1 MMGIFQRFLNRSP
14 TQTRYELVT
23 DNGNGFYMWDGKLYK
38 SDVVRACIK
47 PKVKALGKLVAK
59 HIRDTKDGLLVSP
72 EAYIKLLLEE
82 PNPYMSGQILIEKL
96 ATQLALNN
104 NAFAL
109 IVRDDNGYPIE
120 IYHIPCVSVQVVYD
134 NQMLIYLKFT
144 MRNGR
149 VYTFPYSDVIH
160 LRDDFNEDEI
170 FGTAPDEALKDIME
184 IVSTTDQGIVHAIK
198 NSNIIRWLLKYEGV
212 IKSDDL
218 KKKVKEFT
226 DSYLSIKD
234 GEYIGAAGVDGKM
247 DAKQVDPKDYVPNA
261 SQQDRTI
268 TRAYNFFHTNEKIIQ
283 SKCNEEEWNSYYELE
298 IEPIAIQLGNEYS
311 RKLFSRRERA
321 FGNSIVFESS
331 NLQCASL
338 SSKLQLVQM
347 VDRGAMTPNEWRKT
361 LNMAPIE
368 GGDKPI
374 RRLDTQ
380 VVNEVKALINK
391 MDDCNYKDIANLINN
406 LLTGG
411 EKVA

>member
-1 MMGIFQRFLNRSP
+1 MGFIKNLLNRSP

-23 DNGNGFYMWDGKLYK
+23 DNGNGFYMWDGKLYR
-38 SDVVRACIK
+38 SDIVRACIK

-59 HIRDTKDGLLVSP
+59 HIRDAKEGLQVNP
-72 EAYIKLLLEE
+72 EPYIKLLLEE
-82 PNPYMSGQILIEKL
+82 PNPYMSGQMLMEKM

-109 IVRDDNGYPIE
+109 IVKDDNGYPVE
-120 IYHIPCVSVQVVYD
+120 IYHIPCISVQVVYD
-134 NQMLIYLKFT
+134 KQMLIYLKFT
-144 MRNGR
+144 MVNGR
-149 VYTFPYSDVIH
+149 SYTFPYSDVIH
-160 LRDDFNEDEI
+160 IRDDFNENEI
-170 FGTAPDEALKDIME
+170 FGTSPIGALKSIME
-184 IVSTTDQGIVHAIK
+184 IVNTTDQGIVNAIK
-198 NSNIIRWLLKYEGV
+198 NSNIIRWLLKYEGS
-212 IKSDDL
+212 IREEDL
-218 KKKVKEFT
+218 KKKVQEFIN
-226 DSYLSIKD
+226 SYLSIKD
-234 GEYIGAAGVDGKM
+234 GQTTGAAGIDGKM
-247 DAKQVDPKDYVPNA
+247 DAKQVEPKDYVPNA
-261 SQQDRTI
+261 TQQDRTI

-283 SKCNEEEWNSYYELE
+283 SKCTEEEWNSYYELE
-298 IEPIAIQLGNEYS
+298 VEPIAIQFGNEYS

-347 VDRGAMTPNEWRKT
+347 VDRGALTPNEWRAT
-361 LNMAPIE
+361 MNMAPIE
-368 GGDKPI
+368 GGNKPI

-380 VVNEVKALINK
+380 IVNEVKTLINK
-391 MDDCNYKDIANLINN
+391 MDENNYKEVSVVVLN